1 MSKYP
6 YAILLSLFVFFGQ
19 TALAGT
25 MPCGSHLIQDDQM
38 HGQSRG
44 EIEEK
49 CGAPESSQGNNL
61 YYKKGNVRYQL
72 HFNDG
77 DVLESITEEIE

>member
-1 MSKYP
+1 MNKYP
-6 YAILLSLFVFFGQ
+6 FGILLCPFVFGGQ
-19 TALAGT
+19 TAIAGT
-25 MPCGSHLIQDDQM
+25 MPCGSHLIQDDQI
-38 HGQSRG
+38 HGQSRE

-49 CGAPESSQGNNL
+49 CGAPESSQGDNL
-61 YYKKGNVRYQL
+61 YYKKGNVMYRL